1 MRPKRQT
8 TPTGNFKLRKE
19 IIMEKGFK
27 VLQDS
32 LNVSVDN
39 LKFVAEQT
47 TGNNGLLLNSVI
59 ETLQAQKKVIEYL
72 SNCLETE
79 KGIKKQ
85 MF

>member
-1 MRPKRQT
+1 
-8 TPTGNFKLRKE
+8 
-19 IIMEKGFK
+19 MEKGFK

-32 LNVSVDN
+32 INVSVDN

-72 SNCLETE
+72 SNCLETK
-79 KGIKKQ
+79 KGIKNRCFDYLVNKGL
-85 MF
+85 MNDFYSK

>member
-1 MRPKRQT
+1 
-8 TPTGNFKLRKE
+8 
-19 IIMEKGFK
+19 MEKGFK

-32 LNVSVDN
+32 INVSVDN

-79 KGIKKQ
+79 KGIKNRCFDYLSNKGL
-85 MF
+85 MNDFYSK